1 MYPVVSVIM
10 SVNSMRY
17 LLEETIFSILNQ
29 SFSNIDFIIV
39 NDGADN
45 DVRKLIETVKD
56 SRLIVLNQIWQ
67 GLTKSLNDAI
77 KISRGKYIARI
88 DADDYSFPDRLEKQ
102 LSFFDEY
109 PKVGLLGT
117 AFIEETTDGEYI
129 GKVVF
134 STDRTKLKHQL
145 QYQNQFCH
153 GSVMFR
159 KECLDNVGT
168 YRNEFLK
175 AQDYDLWLRIAD
187 MYEIANLAEVLYKRR
202 VDKNSISLA
211 SRYDQELFA
220 KIARECAEA
229 RRKDLIEPLDKLQ
242 KINTTLQKNRI
253 NNNRKKKAHYYFH
266 TGRQLLKSRQLTN
279 SRKYFYKSIIAWPFY
294 LHQWFFIFATLFP
307 VRIINLIEQ
316 IWKKIQRL
324 LKINI

>member
-10 SVNSMRY
+10 SVNSMGY
-17 LLEETIFSILNQ
+17 LLEETILSVLNQ
-29 SFSNIDFIIV
+29 SFSNIEFIIV
-39 NDGADN
+39 NDGHDS
-45 DVRKLIETVKD
+45 DVRNLTDSIAD

-77 KISRGKYIARI
+77 KFSRGKYIARI

-109 PKVGLLGT
+109 PNVGLLGT
-117 AFIEETTDGEYI
+117 AYIEETTDGEYV

-159 KECLDNVGT
+159 KECLDKVGT

-187 MYEIANLAEVLYKRR
+187 KYEIANLAEVLYKRR
-202 VDKNSISLA
+202 IEKNSISIA

-220 KIARECAEA
+220 IIARECAVA
-229 RRKDLIEPLDKLQ
+229 RRNNMIEPLDKLQ

-253 NNNRKKKAHYYFH
+253 NNNRKKQAHYYFH
-266 TGRQLLKSRQLTN
+266 IGRQLLKSRQLTN

-307 VRIINLIEQ
+307 VRIINLIEP
-316 IWKKIQRL
+316 IWKNIQRL

>member
-10 SVNSMRY
+10 SVNTMEY
-17 LLEETIFSILNQ
+17 LLEETILSILNQ
-29 SFSNIDFIIV
+29 SFSNIEFIIV
-39 NDGADN
+39 NDGHDS
-45 DVRKLIETVKD
+45 DVRNLTDSIAD

-109 PKVGLLGT
+109 PNVGLLGT
-117 AFIEETTDGEYI
+117 AYIEETTDGEYVGI
-129 GKVVF
+129 VVF
-134 STDRTKLKHQL
+134 STNRTKLKHQL

-159 KECLDNVGT
+159 KECLDKVGI

-187 MYEIANLAEVLYKRR
+187 KFDIANLPEVLYKHR
-202 VDKNSISLA
+202 VEKNSISIA
-211 SRYDQELFA
+211 SRDNQDQYA
-220 KIARECAEA
+220 QIARDCAEA
-229 RRKDLIEPLDKLQ
+229 RKKSMVEPLDKLQ

-253 NNNRKKKAHYYFH
+253 NNNRKKQAHYYFH
-266 TGRQLLKSRQLTN
+266 IGRQLLKSRQLTN
-279 SRKYFYKSIIAWPFY
+279 SRKHFYKSIIAWPFY

-307 VRIINLIEQ
+307 VRIINVIEP
-316 IWKKIQRL
+316 IWKNIQRL

>member
-10 SVNSMRY
+10 SVNTMEY
-17 LLEETIFSILNQ
+17 LLEETILSILNQ
-29 SFSNIDFIIV
+29 SFSNIEFIIV
-39 NDGADN
+39 NDGHDS
-45 DVRKLIETVKD
+45 DVRNLTDSIAD

-109 PKVGLLGT
+109 PNVGLLGT
-117 AFIEETTDGEYI
+117 AYIEETTDGEYVGI
-129 GKVVF
+129 VVF
-134 STDRTKLKHQL
+134 STNRTKLKHQL

-159 KECLDNVGT
+159 KECLDKVGI

-187 MYEIANLAEVLYKRR
+187 KFDIANLPEVLYKHR
-202 VDKNSISLA
+202 VEKNCISIA
-211 SRYDQELFA
+211 SRDNQDQYA
-220 KIARECAEA
+220 QIARDCAEA
-229 RRKDLIEPLDKLQ
+229 RKKSMVEPLDKLQ

-253 NNNRKKKAHYYFH
+253 NNNRKKQAHYYFH
-266 TGRQLLKSRQLTN
+266 IGRQLLKSRQLTN
-279 SRKYFYKSIIAWPFY
+279 SRKHFYKSIIAWPFY

-307 VRIINLIEQ
+307 VRIINVIEP
-316 IWKKIQRL
+316 IWKNIQRL